1 MIRNYFKIALRNL
14 NRNKVFSFI
23 NILGLALGIAAF
35 VFILQYISFEQ
46 SVNKFH
52 TNLPHLYRLLTQTKT
67 SNYPYVSAGL
77 VPMAKNQL
85 GEIKAYCRVADGI
98 TRGIVKYNASAS
110 EVKSFREDNIAYV
123 DGNFFEL
130 FSFPIKQGNASLL
143 KKPDYVA
150 ISEQYAHKY
159 VGQASPIGKSI
170 MLYNQFGEHPY
181 TIAVVYQ
188 DFPKNSDIQY
198 DMLFSLQTLAS
209 PANLNQNTWAAL
221 DNLDSEYLS
230 TYLQV
235 EDNTNP
241 QQLTQKFNA
250 FTKKIKPQWEKTFAL
265 QAMSNIHLGK
275 SIDDPFQ
282 TSGNLAFVYLLGGV
296 AILILLIAWFNYIN
310 LSTVGSLKRA
320 KEVGVRKVIGASREQ
335 LIGQFLGESLLL
347 NVSGFLLAILL
358 VELFQKPFNTL
369 IGKELSFSTLGNNY
383 FWLMGIGLLVI
394 GSLASGAYTA
404 FALSG
409 FKPTETLKGIFAK
422 SSKGVWLR
430 KSLVV
435 FQFSISIALIAATLV
450 LFRQLQ
456 FMQNKSLGMNLEQVL
471 VIKGADIGR
480 DSTFKNRNST
490 YKNALEQLSYVKK
503 LATSN
508 SVPSGWYN
516 FETDGITKLNPM
528 PNDDKKN
535 YHIAIVGERYFD
547 TYGIQLAA
555 GKGFTTID
563 CSREWNEVNKLVLN
577 ETAINQ
583 MGFTSAQE
591 AIGQQI
597 KWGNGQTYE
606 LIGVI
611 KNYHHGGL
619 KEAIKPI
626 IFFPQ
631 TGSSYYSLRITTDQ
645 MQSKMSELERLYK
658 QSFPGNPF
666 EYFFADEQYNRQYQT
681 EQQYGEI
688 FTTTSL
694 LAIFI
699 ACLGLF
705 GLAAFT
711 AEQRTKEIGVRKVMG
726 ASVSSIVGLLS
737 TDFLK
742 LVAIAFVIAVPLVW
756 IAMSR
761 WLEDFAY
768 KTELSW
774 WIFAGAGVLAGL
786 IALITVGTQ
795 ALKAAVINPI
805 KSLRTE

>member
-1 MIRNYFKIALRNL
+1 MLRNYFKIALRNL
-14 NRNKVFSFI
+14 KRNKVFSFI

-52 TNLPHLYRLLTQTKT
+52 TNLPQLYRLLTQTKT
-67 SNYPYVSAGL
+67 SNYPDVSAGL
-77 VPMAKNQL
+77 VPMAKMQL
-85 GEIKAYCRVADGI
+85 SEIKSYCRIADGI
-98 TRGIVKYNASAS
+98 SGGIVKYNDTASDI
-110 EVKSFREDNIAYV
+110 KSFREDNIAYT
-123 DGNFFEL
+123 DGSFFEL
-130 FSFPIKQGNASLL
+130 FSFPIKEGNANLL

-150 ISEQYAHKY
+150 ISEQYARKY
-159 VGQASPIGKSI
+159 VGQASPIGKSL
-170 MLYNQFGEHPY
+170 MLYNQFGEHNY
-181 TIAVVYQ
+181 TIAAVYQ

-198 DMLFSLQTLAS
+198 DMLFSLQTLAN
-209 PANLNQNTWAAL
+209 PANLNENSWAAL
-221 DNLDSEYLS
+221 DNLDSEYLT

-235 EDNTNP
+235 EANTNS
-241 QQLTQKFNA
+241 QQLAQKFNA
-250 FTKKIKPQWEKTFAL
+250 FAKRIKPQWEKTFAL
-265 QAMSNIHLGK
+265 QALSNIHLGK
-275 SIDDPFQ
+275 SLDDPYK

-296 AILILLIAWFNYIN
+296 AVLILLIAWFNYIN

-320 KEVGVRKVIGASREQ
+320 KEVGVRKVVGASREQ

-347 NVSGFLLAILL
+347 NASGFLLALL
-358 VELFQKPFNTL
+358 FVELFQNSFNTL
-369 IGKELSFSTLGNNY
+369 IDKDLSMKALGNNY
-383 FWLMGIGLLVI
+383 FWLLGLGLLII

-409 FKPTETLKGIFAK
+409 FKPTETLKGVFAK
-422 SSKGVWLR
+422 SSKGIWLR

-456 FMQNKSLGMNLEQVL
+456 FMQNKSLGMNLEQIL
-471 VIKGADIGR
+471 VVKGADIGR
-480 DSTFKNRNST
+480 DSTFKNRNNT

-508 SVPSGWYN
+508 SVPSAGYN
-516 FETDGITKLNPM
+516 FETDGITKLSPL
-528 PNDDKKN
+528 PDDDKKN
-535 YHIAIVGERYFD
+535 YKIAIVGDRYFD

-555 GKGFTTID
+555 GKGFTAID
-563 CSREWNEVNKLVLN
+563 CARQWNEVNKLVLN
-577 ETAINQ
+577 ETAVNQ
-583 MGFTSAQE
+583 MGFASVQE
-591 AIGQQI
+591 AVGQQI
-597 KWGNGQTYE
+597 KWGNDQTYE
-606 LIGVI
+606 LVGVV
-611 KNYHHGGL
+611 KDYHHGGL

-626 IFFPQ
+626 VFFPQ
-631 TGSSYYSLRITTDQ
+631 TGSSYYSLRLTTDQ
-645 MQSKMSELERLYK
+645 IQSKMSELERLYK

-681 EQQYGEI
+681 EQQYGKI
-688 FTTTSL
+688 FTTASL

-768 KTELSW
+768 KADLSW
-774 WIFAGAGVLAGL
+774 WIFAGAGALAGL
-786 IALITVGTQ
+786 IALVTVGTQ
-795 ALKAAVINPI
+795 ALKAAVMNPI